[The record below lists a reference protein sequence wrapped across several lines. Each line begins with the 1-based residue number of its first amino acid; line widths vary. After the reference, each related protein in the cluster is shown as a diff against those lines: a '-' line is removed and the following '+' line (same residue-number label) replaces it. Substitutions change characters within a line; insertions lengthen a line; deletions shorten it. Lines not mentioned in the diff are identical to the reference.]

1 VTVNNTPHEFDVRFN
16 STETGKEVTSLL
28 NRSVGLAYSP
38 APSTPMQTADM
49 RDLSHYIFTQ
59 SSLGVG
65 ENVYGLG
72 ERFGPFNK
80 LGQNVSIWNA
90 DGGTSSD
97 QAYKNVPFWIS
108 SKGYGVF
115 IDTPDRVDLEIG
127 SERCCRVQTS
137 VQGQRL
143 KWYVIYGPSPKEV
156 LGKYAVLTGRA
167 GRVPSWSFGVD
178 IHPHFYFKCR
188 VNEYRP
194 MVEYQLHDRLRR
206 ENGDEFPD
214 ADEREGYPGRS
225 IPLRTL
231 ITPSTFVTPFFA
243 EKEKTGLLLAPC
255 LPLVRLCL
263 LQRALPRPQIANLA
277 PQILESHIES
287 LRLDKSVPRSG
298 LPRLRA
304 RRRKRIPPE
313 TQKRR
318 CLPVGSLAG
327 RDGHRG
333 LYESRGREMVCR
345 MSGAAIRC
353 RCRCD

>member
-1 VTVNNTPHEFDVRFN
+1 MSASVSQNDKGTTLESGCLSVTVSNTPHDFDIRFQ

-38 APSTPMQTADM
+38 APSTPMQTANM
-49 RDLSHYIFTQ
+49 RDISHYIFTQ

-80 LGQNVSIWNA
+80 LGQSVSIWNA

-167 GRVPSWSFGVD
+167 GRVPSWSFGMD
-178 IHPHFYFKCR
+178 IHPH
-188 VNEYRP
+188 
-194 MVEYQLHDRLRR
+194 
-206 ENGDEFPD
+206 
-214 ADEREGYPGRS
+214 
-225 IPLRTL
+225 
-231 ITPSTFVTPFFA
+231 STSSA
-243 EKEKTGLLLAPC
+243 ELTNTGLWLSTSFTTDYDEKTVTSFLTQMKERDIPVEVFHY
-255 LPLVRLCL
+255 VR
-263 LQRALPRPQIANLA
+263 
-277 PQILESHIES
+277 
-287 LRLDKSVPRSG
+287 
-298 LPRLRA
+298 
-304 RRRKRIPPE
+304 
-313 TQKRR
+313 
-318 CLPVGSLAG
+318 
-327 RDGHRG
+327 
-333 LYESRGREMVCR
+333 
-345 MSGAAIRC
+345 
-353 RCRCD
+353 